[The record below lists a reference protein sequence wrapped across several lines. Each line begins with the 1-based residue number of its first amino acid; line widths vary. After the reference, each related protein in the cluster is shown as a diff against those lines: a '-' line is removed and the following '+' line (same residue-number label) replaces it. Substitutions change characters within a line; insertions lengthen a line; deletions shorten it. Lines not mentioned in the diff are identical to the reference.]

1 MARNLSWIDPEKLAS
16 LLDVVSPTPPAS
28 DAGENPSD
36 DPLESALFAATNTGD
51 AARQAPPAKSAPAQ
65 DNSWP
70 PAKPS
75 APKPLAAAA
84 KLQSNLTE
92 PAAKPAPVTVAQSA
106 AATPAPLA
114 SVPAPLASVPA
125 VAPAPAAATP
135 AISSA
140 PAAVAVA
147 SAPVPAARA
156 IELPAAFQPSRDADL
171 GARFE
176 AFLDWVVSATQS
188 RGALI
193 ADAHGFIVV
202 ERRASEVEPTMTTS
216 VDLMLN
222 HVADVVQ
229 SDLDGYVTF
238 HRNGLH
244 LVTLWTPT
252 PHGRVFGVLIGETAP
267 PQESIALAGQ
277 GLRTLFAN

>member
-16 LLDVVSPTPPAS
+16 LLDVVSPAPPPAP
-28 DAGENPSD
+28 DDGEHPSD
-36 DPLESALFAATNTGD
+36 DDSALFAAITP
-51 AARQAPPAKSAPAQ
+51 ARQASAAKAIPDRDGAAPPAATVTPAAAPKSQPVPAAPAPAPAQ
-65 DNSWP
+65 RV
-70 PAKPS
+70 
-75 APKPLAAAA
+75 APTPVPAAAA
-84 KLQSNLTE
+84 
-92 PAAKPAPVTVAQSA
+92 PAAPAVV
-106 AATPAPLA
+106 ATP
-114 SVPAPLASVPA
+114 VA
-125 VAPAPAAATP
+125 VAPAPAAP
-135 AISSA
+135 APVA
-140 PAAVAVA
+140 PAAAVA
-147 SAPVPAARA
+147 APA
-156 IELPAAFQPSRDADL
+156 IPLPAAFQPSRDADL

-176 AFLDWVVSATQS
+176 AFLDWVVSATRS

-193 ADAHGFIVV
+193 TDAHGFIVV
-202 ERRASEVEPTMTTS
+202 ERRAGEVEPTMTTS

-252 PHGRVFGVLIGETAP
+252 ANGRFFSVLIGETAP

-277 GLRTLFAN
+277 GFRTLFAN

>member
-1 MARNLSWIDPEKLAS
+1 MARNLSWIDAEKLAS

-28 DAGENPSD
+28 DAEENPSD

-51 AARQAPPAKSAPAQ
+51 AARQAP
-65 DNSWP
+65 
-70 PAKPS
+70 
-75 APKPLAAAA
+75 
-84 KLQSNLTE
+84 
-92 PAAKPAPVTVAQSA
+92 AAKPAPAQDSDLPAKPPAPKPVAA
-106 AATPAPLA
+106 AATLQATPAAKPGPAIVTRSAADAPAPR
-114 SVPAPLASVPA
+114 ASVPA
-125 VAPAPAAATP
+125 VAPAAAAP
-135 AISSA
+135 AVT
-140 PAAVAVA
+140 AAAAA
-147 SAPVPAARA
+147 SAPVPAARS

-171 GARFE
+171 DARFE

-202 ERRASEVEPTMTTS
+202 ERRASDIEPTMTTS

-252 PHGRVFGVLIGETAP
+252 AHGRFFSVLIGETAP

>member
-28 DAGENPSD
+28 DAGEHPSD
-36 DPLESALFAATNTGD
+36 DPLESALFAPTSTGD
-51 AARQAPPAKSAPAQ
+51 AARQAPAAKPAPAQ
-65 DNSWP
+65 DNGW

-75 APKPLAAAA
+75 AAKPLAAAPR
-84 KLQSNLTE
+84 LQSNPTP
-92 PAAKPAPVTVAQSA
+92 PAAKPAPAAVAQSVA
-106 AATPAPLA
+106 AA
-114 SVPAPLASVPA
+114 PAPLASVPA
-125 VAPAPAAATP
+125 VAAAPAAAAP
-135 AISSA
+135 AVTSA
-140 PAAVAVA
+140 PAAVAAA

-176 AFLDWVVSATQS
+176 AFLDWVVSVTQS
-188 RGALI
+188 RGVLI

-202 ERRASEVEPTMTTS
+202 ERRASEIEPTMTTS

-238 HRNGLH
+238 HRKGLH

-252 PHGRVFGVLIGETAP
+252 AHGRFFGVLIGETAP

>member
-16 LLDVVSPTPPAS
+16 LLDVVSPTPRPAH
-28 DAGENPSD
+28 DDGEHPSD
-36 DPLESALFAATNTGD
+36 EESALFAAASPATD
-51 AARQAPPAKSAPAQ
+51 ARQAPAAMPAPARE
-65 DNSWP
+65 SGA
-70 PAKPS
+70 PAA
-75 APKPLAAAA
+75 APAPQAAAA
-84 KLQSNLTE
+84 KLQPI
-92 PAAKPAPVTVAQSA
+92 PAAPAPVA
-106 AATPAPLA
+106 
-114 SVPAPLASVPA
+114 PA
-125 VAPAPAAATP
+125 VAAPAIP
-135 AISSA
+135 
-140 PAAVAVA
+140 
-147 SAPVPAARA
+147 
-156 IELPAAFQPSRDADL
+156 LPAAFQPSREAEL

-176 AFLDWVVSATQS
+176 AFLDWVVAATRS

-193 ADAHGFIVV
+193 TDAHGFIVV
-202 ERRASEVEPTMTTS
+202 ERRASEVEPIMTTS

-252 PHGRVFGVLIGETAP
+252 ANGRFFSVLIGETAP

-277 GLRTLFAN
+277 GFRTLFAD

>member
-16 LLDVVSPTPPAS
+16 LLDVVSPTPRPAPDS
-28 DAGENPSD
+28 GEHPSD
-36 DPLESALFAATNTGD
+36 DPLESALFAATSTAD
-51 AARQAPPAKSAPAQ
+51 AARQAPVAKAAPGPAR
-65 DNSWP
+65 
-70 PAKPS
+70 
-75 APKPLAAAA
+75 AAN
-84 KLQSNLTE
+84 Q
-92 PAAKPAPVTVAQSA
+92 Q
-106 AATPAPLA
+106 
-114 SVPAPLASVPA
+114 
-125 VAPAPAAATP
+125 APAANLPSSPATP
-135 AISSA
+135 AIPAAQPA
-140 PAAVAVA
+140 PAAVAQSPAAPAAAPAAVA
-147 SAPVPAARA
+147 AVPAPVAAVPAPVAAAPAPVAAVPATVPASVAAVPAARA

-171 GARFE
+171 ETRFE
-176 AFLDWVVSATQS
+176 AFLDWVVAATQS

-193 ADAHGFIVV
+193 TDAHGFIVV
-202 ERRASEVEPTMTTS
+202 ARRASEVEPTMTTS

-252 PHGRVFGVLIGETAP
+252 ANGRFFGVLIGETAP

>member
-16 LLDVVSPTPPAS
+16 LLDVVSPAPPAS
-28 DAGENPSD
+28 DAGEHPSD
-36 DPLESALFAATNTGD
+36 DPLESALFATTNTGD
-51 AARQAPPAKSAPAQ
+51 AARQAPAAKPAPAQ
-65 DNSWP
+65 DSGL

-75 APKPLAAAA
+75 APKPMAAAA
-84 KLQSNLTE
+84 KLQSS
-92 PAAKPAPVTVAQSA
+92 P
-106 AATPAPLA
+106 ATPANPTTPAARPAPAAVAPSVAAAPAALT
-114 SVPAPLASVPA
+114 SVPAVAAAPLASVPA
-125 VAPAPAAATP
+125 VA
-135 AISSA
+135 SA
-140 PAAVAVA
+140 PAAVAAA

-156 IELPAAFQPSRDADL
+156 FELPAAFQPSHNADL

-202 ERRASEVEPTMTTS
+202 ERGASEVEPTMTTS

-229 SDLDGYVTF
+229 SDLDGYVAF

-252 PHGRVFGVLIGETAP
+252 EHGRFFGVLIGETAP

>member
-65 DNSWP
+65 DNGWP

-84 KLQSNLTE
+84 KLQSNLSE
-92 PAAKPAPVTVAQSA
+92 PAAKPAPATVAQRA
-106 AATPAPLA
+106 AAA
-114 SVPAPLASVPA
+114 PAPLASVPA
-125 VAPAPAAATP
+125 VAPAPAAAAP
-135 AISSA
+135 AVTSA

-147 SAPVPAARA
+147 SAPIPAARA
-156 IELPAAFQPSRDADL
+156 IALPAAFQPSRDADL

-222 HVADVVQ
+222 HLADVVQ

-252 PHGRVFGVLIGETAP
+252 PQGRFFGVLIGETAP